1 MHNTLHARFG
11 GRSARWLVL
20 PAVLV
25 SGVAW
30 VSLAT
35 GAAAVVGITPTAAR
49 PAVCHPGANL
59 ALCPSRA
66 PQDRVNLKPV
76 APVGAL
82 PRPAQSLTRSPMS
95 AADRAEAASIRAQ
108 LHAAMQG
115 LSFAT
120 GK

>member
-1 MHNTLHARFG
+1 MHNTLLSRFG
-11 GRSARWLVL
+11 GGSARWLVL
-20 PAVLV
+20 PAAIA
-25 SGVAW
+25 SVALL
-30 VSLAT
+30 SLAT

-66 PQDRVNLKPV
+66 PQDRLNLKPV

-95 AADRAEAASIRAQ
+95 AADRAEAASVRAQ
-108 LHAAMQG
+108 LHAAMPG
-115 LSFAT
+115 LNFTT